1 MIWVRGLMLGS
12 ALMLCA
18 SASAQETSS
27 AAIGADYAVVIR
39 RAAEDY
45 IVPAYQELE
54 TETGELSAA
63 LAAFCDGRS
72 ERDTVETAFAATL
85 HAWAKVDFLRF
96 GLMAQE
102 GRYERFAFWPDVHG
116 TGARQIRQ
124 FLASRDEK
132 LLAPGALAR
141 QSAAVQ
147 GLPALESLLFSGE
160 KSLLATNAPDA
171 FRCRLAGA
179 VADNLKAI
187 AAEVVTAWTGES
199 GWAELIGS
207 PGPANPVYRSHG
219 EAMTEILR
227 GILTGL
233 EQDRDHRL
241 LPALGKEPQDAKAS
255 RAPYN
260 RSGQALEYLLVSAQ
274 SLQAFV
280 EASGI
285 LGLLPRDERL
295 IGDSIRF
302 EFGNLVRAL
311 ENAGPDLESA
321 LRDTE
326 GRGKLVY
333 ATIVLGSLRDLFQNQ
348 FAPAAGVTAGFNSL
362 DGD

>member
-1 MIWVRGLMLGS
+1 
-12 ALMLCA
+12 
-18 SASAQETSS
+18 
-27 AAIGADYAVVIR
+27 
-39 RAAEDY
+39 
-45 IVPAYQELE
+45 
-54 TETGELSAA
+54 
-63 LAAFCDGRS
+63 
-72 ERDTVETAFAATL
+72 
-85 HAWAKVDFLRF
+85 
-96 GLMAQE
+96 
-102 GRYERFAFWPDVHG
+102 
-116 TGARQIRQ
+116 
-124 FLASRDEK
+124 
-132 LLAPGALAR
+132 
-141 QSAAVQ
+141 
-147 GLPALESLLFSGE
+147 
-160 KSLLATNAPDA
+160 
-171 FRCRLAGA
+171 
-179 VADNLKAI
+179 
-187 AAEVVTAWTGES
+187 
-199 GWAELIGS
+199 
-207 PGPANPVYRSHG
+207 
-219 EAMTEILR
+219 MTEILR

-260 RSGQALEYLLVSAQ
+260 RSGQALEYLLASAQ
-274 SLQAFV
+274 SLQAFA

-311 ENAGPDLESA
+311 QDAGPDLESA

-333 ATIVLGSLRDLFQNQ
+333 ATIVLGSLRDLFQNR